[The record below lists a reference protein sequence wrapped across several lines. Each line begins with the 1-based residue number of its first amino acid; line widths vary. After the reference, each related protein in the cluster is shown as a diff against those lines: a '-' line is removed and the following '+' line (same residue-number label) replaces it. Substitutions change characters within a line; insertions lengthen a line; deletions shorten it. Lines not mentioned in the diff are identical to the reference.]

1 MTQTEITIH
10 TDGSCLGNPG
20 PGGFG
25 AILRRYE
32 DGTEVKK
39 LVVSGHHRT
48 TTNNQMELL
57 AALRGLQRIKR
68 DEPAQITVMTDSKYL
83 VEGMTKW
90 VHGWQRKEWRKADG
104 KEVLNRSLWEELAAV
119 CNGLQVTWQWVRGHN
134 GDENNE
140 EADALAKAAAAQAG
154 AGRAA

>member
-10 TDGSCLGNPG
+10 TDGSCLENPG

-32 DGTEVKK
+32 NGNEVKK
-39 LVVSGHHRT
+39 LVVSGHHKK
-48 TTNNQMELL
+48 TTNNQMELV

-68 DEPAQITVMTDSKYL
+68 DEPAQITIITDSNYL

-90 VHGWQRKEWRKADG
+90 MPGWKRKADG
-104 KEVLNRSLWEELAAV
+104 KEVLNRSLWEELLAV
-119 CNGLQVTWQWVRGHN
+119 CNGLQVTWQWVRGHS
-134 GDENNE
+134 G
-140 EADALAKAAAAQAG
+140 DALNYEAHNLAQAAAQKTQ
-154 AGRAA
+154 AAQRP